1 MEKIIMNNKKLIL
14 IELNEINFDY
24 VKDYIKNYNLQNFS
38 KLLEGKLTETTSEKE
53 YEELEPWIQWVSAHT
68 GKELA
73 EHNVFRLGDVVNSD
87 VEQIF
92 EKVESKGYKVGCISP
107 MNTSN
112 KLNKASYF
120 IPDPWTLTKSD
131 NSFWCKKLT
140 GVIQQVVN
148 DNAQSKVSI
157 KSLFLLLA
165 GILRFARFKNYPSY
179 LKLTL
184 FVLKKPWSKAM
195 FLDLFLHDVHWTL
208 LKKTKPN
215 FSTLFI
221 NAGAHIQHHYLF
233 NAKPYNNRD
242 KVKNPDWYISPNDD
256 PLLDLLKL
264 YDNIIGEYLS
274 SDYDVIIA
282 TGLTQIPFTHEK
294 YYWRIKNHSDFLKKL
309 NINFESVAPRM
320 TRDFLVEF
328 SSDND
333 ALIAEKQLSKVKSV
347 NDDVCLFEEIDN
359 RKTSLFVTLTYPNK
373 LNKAFEISHEAQK
386 LDIKSDL
393 AFVAIKNGMHSPKG
407 YLYLKGDF
415 NKDLL
420 KETHVKLIYKLID
433 DYFQ

>member
-1 MEKIIMNNKKLIL
+1 MNNKQLIL

-24 VKDYIKNYNLQNFS
+24 VKDYIKNYNLPNFS

-53 YEELEPWIQWVSAHT
+53 YEELEPWVQWVSAHT

-87 VEQIF
+87 VNQIF

-107 MNTSN
+107 MNASN
-112 KLNKASYF
+112 NLVKPSYF

-131 NSFWCKKLT
+131 DSFWSRKLT
-140 GVIQQVVN
+140 EVIQQVVN

-179 LKLTL
+179 LKLAL
-184 FVLKKPWSKAM
+184 SVLKKPWSKAM

-264 YDNIIGEYLS
+264 YDNIIGEYLA

-309 NINFESVAPRM
+309 NINFQSVSPRM
-320 TRDFLVEF
+320 TRDFLIEF
-328 SSDND
+328 SSEND
-333 ALIAEKQLSKVKSV
+333 ALIAEKQLSKVKSIS
-347 NDDVCLFEEIDN
+347 DDICLFEEIDN

-373 LNKAFEISHEAQK
+373 LNQAFEISHEDQK
-386 LDIKSDL
+386 LDIRSDL

-415 NKDLL
+415 NEDLL
-420 KETHVKLIYKLID
+420 KETHVKVIHNLID

>member
-1 MEKIIMNNKKLIL
+1 MNKKKLIL

-24 VKDYIKNYNLQNFS
+24 VKEYLKNYNLPNFS
-38 KLLEGKLTETTSEKE
+38 KLLAGNLFETTSEKK
-53 YEELEPWIQWVSAHT
+53 YEELEPWVQWVSAHS

-87 VEQIF
+87 VDQIF
-92 EKVESKGYKVGCISP
+92 EKVEAKGYKVGCISP
-107 MNTSN
+107 MNASN
-112 KLNKASYF
+112 KLQNPSYF

-131 NSFWCKKLT
+131 NSFWSKKLT
-140 GVIQQVVN
+140 EVIQQVVN

-157 KSLFLLLA
+157 KSLLLLLA

-179 LKLTL
+179 LKLA
-184 FVLKKPWSKAM
+184 FSVLKKPWSKAM

-208 LKKTKPN
+208 LKKKKPD

-242 KVKNPDWYISPNDD
+242 KVKNPEWYISANDD

-294 YYWRIKNHSDFLKKL
+294 YYWRIKKHSEFLKKL

-320 TRDFLVEF
+320 TRDFLIEF
-328 SSDND
+328 SSEED
-333 ALIAEKQLSKVKSV
+333 ALIAEKQLSKVKSES
-347 NDDVCLFEEIDN
+347 DDIYLFNEIDN
-359 RKTSLFVTLTYPNK
+359 RKTSLFVTLTYPHK
-373 LNKAFEISHEAQK
+373 LNEVFNILSEDSVYN
-386 LDIKSDL
+386 IKDDL

-407 YLYLKGDF
+407 YLYLKGRF
-415 NKDLL
+415 NTKLL
-420 KETHVKLIYKLID
+420 QETHVKIIHDLIN
-433 DYFQ
+433 DYFT

>member
-1 MEKIIMNNKKLIL
+1 MNSKRLIL

-24 VKDYIKNYNLQNFS
+24 VKEYIKSNNLENF
-38 KLLEGKLTETTSEKE
+38 KAVIENGVVETTSEKE
-53 YEELEPWIQWVSAHT
+53 YEELEPWVQWVSAHT

-73 EHNVFRLGDVVNSD
+73 EHNIFRLGDVVNSD
-87 VEQIF
+87 VDQVF
-92 EKVESKGYKVGCISP
+92 EKVEAKGYKVGCISP
-107 MNTSN
+107 MNASN
-112 KLNKASYF
+112 KLVNPSYF

-131 NSFWCKKLT
+131 NSFWSKKLT
-140 GVIQQVVN
+140 EVIQQVVN
-148 DNAQSKVSI
+148 DNAQSKVSL

-165 GILRFARFKNYPSY
+165 GILRFARFKNYLRY
-179 LKLTL
+179 LKLAL
-184 FVLKKPWSKAM
+184 SVFKKPWSKAM

-208 LKKTKPN
+208 LKKIKPN

-233 NAKPYNNRD
+233 NAKPYDNRD
-242 KVKNPDWYISPNDD
+242 KVKNPDWYISPNED

-264 YDNIIGEYLS
+264 YDNIIGEYLA

-294 YYWRIKNHSDFLKKL
+294 YYWRIKNHSEFLSKL
-309 NINFESVAPRM
+309 NINFKSVAPRM
-320 TRDFLVEF
+320 TRDFLIEF
-328 SSDND
+328 SSEQD
-333 ALIAEKQLSKVKSV
+333 ALIAEQLLSKMKSV
-347 NDDVCLFEEIDN
+347 SDDVFLFEEIDN

-373 LNKAFEISHEAQK
+373 LNNAFVVSSEGNK
-386 LDIKSDL
+386 FDIKDDL

-415 NKDLL
+415 NQELL
-420 KETHVKLIYKLID
+420 QETHVKVIHNLID